1 MIQAVRLTKQYGRAE
16 ALSDFSLDVSA
27 GEIVA
32 LVGPN
37 GAGKTTALKLLVGL
51 LAPTSGEAFIH
62 GHHVVRQPMETK
74 RALAFVPDQ
83 PFLYE
88 ALTVAETLS
97 FIAGMYELSAETLR
111 ERAQGLLQLFG
122 LLQHRDRRV
131 GQLSYGMKSRL
142 VLLASLLR
150 EPKALILDEPFFGL
164 DPQTLV
170 LMKQLLKERAAGGM
184 AILLSTHQLFV
195 VEDLAHRVAVLRGG
209 RIVALGSC
217 EQLTRQHG
225 GGDLEAVFLRL
236 TSGRDAA

>member
-1 MIQAVRLTKQYGRAE
+1 MIQATHLTKRYGREE
-16 ALSDFSLDVSA
+16 ALSDFSLDVAA

-51 LAPTSGEAFIH
+51 LTPTSGDAFVD
-62 GHHVVRQPMETK
+62 GHHVVREPMDTK
-74 RALAFVPDQ
+74 RVLAFVPDQ

-88 ALTVAETLS
+88 TLTVAETLS
-97 FIAGMYELSAETLR
+97 FVAGMYELSAQTLR
-111 ERAQGLLQLFG
+111 KRAQGLLELFG
-122 LLQHRDRRV
+122 LLEHRHRRV

-170 LMKQLLKERAAGGM
+170 LMKRLLKERAARGM
-184 AILLSTHQLFV
+184 AILLSTHQLFI
-195 VEDLAHRVAVLRGG
+195 VEDLADRVAVLRSGQ
-209 RIVALGSC
+209 IVALGSC

-236 TSGRDAA
+236 TGGRHAP